1 MQYIML
7 RLASSNSK
15 NSYTIAF
22 KFSVKQER
30 SVSAICEIMN
40 INVDFRISV
49 KAIHSVFFLKKTK
62 TQIKLKPKFFWKIV
76 DTLLLKMLW
85 SWHVPKFR
93 EKYQCLVKLRLLN
106 VLLGIEHYMNIRPA
120 HFVNIWFTLNNPR
133 FNKWFKGRRDRRVSN
148 VCQIS

>member
-76 DTLLLKMLW
+76 DTLLLKML
-85 SWHVPKFR
+85 
-93 EKYQCLVKLRLLN
+93 
-106 VLLGIEHYMNIRPA
+106 
-120 HFVNIWFTLNNPR
+120 
-133 FNKWFKGRRDRRVSN
+133 
-148 VCQIS
+148 